1 MEEDSLLFR
10 RFHRSVVV
18 VATLALFIVLVVPAV
33 HATEETDD
41 LAATAEPAA
50 EEVEPAPAEE
60 TEPASVEEPAEAP
73 SEETV
78 EAPAEEMDVVED
90 AAGEEAAGEE
100 TDVVEAE
107 PVAEEPADEAAT
119 EEAGAA
125 DDDASATSARTP
137 PDPKGNNGTVKVD
150 SIAWDSHPNNEPHQ
164 SCSFYISWHGYDEGQ
179 TLMSTYEFT
188 AHPPTGSGETLAS
201 GSVFIGEDAAGGA
214 NDLDHS
220 EGPITLDFTGFT
232 PHAVQ
237 GYHVKLTVHADGSQG
252 ADTKHKVFWVQ
263 PCETEEPPPSG
274 LIVEKQTIGGDD
286 DFEFSGQAILAQ
298 ASIPVS
304 PTLSDDESEF
314 FFVDPGSY
322 TVEELLSTQQA
333 EDGWSLIDIS
343 CEDDYSL
350 VAVSSITTPSSGDVA
365 TATAT
370 FNVDPGETVKCIFTN
385 ELDEP
390 DEPEPP
396 IDNNP
401 PEEEEPPVVLPN
413 RFDRPNSPD
422 VGPSVLGA
430 PLPFT
435 GMNAGVFTGI
445 GLMMIVA
452 GAASLVVARA
462 RRKYSFIE

>member
-1 MEEDSLLFR
+1 MFR

-18 VATLALFIVLVVPAV
+18 VATLALFLGLVVPAV

-41 LAATAEPAA
+41 PAATAEPAA
-50 EEVEPAPAEE
+50 EEVEPAPVEE
-60 TEPASVEEPAEAP
+60 TEPAPVAEPAE
-73 SEETV
+73 ETID
-78 EAPAEEMDVVED
+78 APAEETDVAD
-90 AAGEEAAGEE
+90 DEASAEE

-107 PVAEEPADEAAT
+107 PTAEEPAADAET

-125 DDDASATSARTP
+125 DDGVSPTTVRTP

-150 SIAWDSHPNNEPHQ
+150 SIAWDTHPNNEPHQ
-164 SCSFYISWHGYDEGQ
+164 SCTFYISWHGYDEGQ

-188 AHPPTGSGETLAS
+188 AHPPTGAGETLAS

-220 EGPITLDFTGFT
+220 EGPISLDFTGFT

-263 PCETEEPPPSG
+263 PCETEEPQHSG
-274 LIVEKQTIGGDD
+274 LIVEKQAIGGDD
-286 DFEFSGQAILAQ
+286 DFEFSGQATLAQ

-350 VAVSSITTPSSGDVA
+350 VAVSSITTPSSGDVG

-370 FNVDPGETVKCIFTN
+370 FNVDPGETVKCVFTN

-396 IDNNP
+396 IDNP
-401 PEEEEPPVVLPN
+401 PEEEEPPIVLPN

-435 GMNAGVFTGI
+435 GMKAGVFTGI

-452 GAASLVVARA
+452 GAASLLVARA